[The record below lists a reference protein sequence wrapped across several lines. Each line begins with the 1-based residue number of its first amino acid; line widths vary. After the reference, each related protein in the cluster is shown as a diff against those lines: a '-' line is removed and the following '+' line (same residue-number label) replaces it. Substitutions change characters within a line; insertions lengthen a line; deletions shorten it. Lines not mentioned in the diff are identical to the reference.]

1 MKLVQHIIIQSTDAD
16 QRLDRFL
23 KRKFPILKQSQI
35 EKICRKGEVRIDGAR
50 CKPATRLIQGNEL
63 RIPPLKFDGI
73 SLKGPNINKNFISQK
88 NAKLISD
95 AIIHKDDDLII
106 INKPAGLPSQ
116 GGSKQSI
123 HVDGLLDAIT
133 FEKKERPRLVHRLDK
148 DTSGVMVIARTRQA
162 AKGLSDALK
171 HREVRKIYWAAVAG
185 VPQPSVGT
193 INYGLV
199 KRSGHGRQG
208 EGEKMQCIHPDA
220 VSSTEGAKRAVSDF
234 MVLTRLANRGAW
246 IALVPITGRTHQLRA
261 HMAEVGNPI
270 IGDGK
275 YGGSSQENLGDG
287 WGAQFGGDISK
298 KLHLH
303 ARYLKIEHPFDKK
316 IIEIKADLP
325 NHMAQTWKTFQ
336 WDVNEVPDDPFFDEG
351 F

>member
-73 SLKGPNINKNFISQK
+73 SLKGSNINKNFISLK

-123 HVDGLLDAIT
+123 HVDGLLDEIT
-133 FEKKERPRLVHRLDK
+133 LEKKERTRKVHRIDK
-148 DTSGVMVIARTRQA
+148 DTTGVMESERTRQA

-220 VSSTEGAKRAVSDF
+220 VSSTEGARRAV
-234 MVLTRLANRGAW
+234 
-246 IALVPITGRTHQLRA
+246 
-261 HMAEVGNPI
+261 
-270 IGDGK
+270 
-275 YGGSSQENLGDG
+275 
-287 WGAQFGGDISK
+287 
-298 KLHLH
+298 
-303 ARYLKIEHPFDKK
+303 
-316 IIEIKADLP
+316 
-325 NHMAQTWKTFQ
+325 
-336 WDVNEVPDDPFFDEG
+336 
-351 F
+351 

>member
-73 SLKGPNINKNFISQK
+73 SLKGSNINKNFISQK

-162 AKGLSDALK
+162 AKGLSGALK
-171 HREVRKIYWAAVAG
+171 H
-185 VPQPSVGT
+185 
-193 INYGLV
+193 
-199 KRSGHGRQG
+199 
-208 EGEKMQCIHPDA
+208 
-220 VSSTEGAKRAVSDF
+220 
-234 MVLTRLANRGAW
+234 
-246 IALVPITGRTHQLRA
+246 
-261 HMAEVGNPI
+261 
-270 IGDGK
+270 
-275 YGGSSQENLGDG
+275 
-287 WGAQFGGDISK
+287 
-298 KLHLH
+298 
-303 ARYLKIEHPFDKK
+303 
-316 IIEIKADLP
+316 
-325 NHMAQTWKTFQ
+325 
-336 WDVNEVPDDPFFDEG
+336 
-351 F
+351 